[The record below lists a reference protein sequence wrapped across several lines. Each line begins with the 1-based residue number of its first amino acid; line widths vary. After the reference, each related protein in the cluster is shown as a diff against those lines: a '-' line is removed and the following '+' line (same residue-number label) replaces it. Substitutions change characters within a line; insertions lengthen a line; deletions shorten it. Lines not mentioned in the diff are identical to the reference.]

1 MVSILICLY
10 SNMAAII
17 PTFVL
22 LINSWTN
29 IVVVWS
35 ISVWSNT
42 IPLWATR
49 KKDFYWMVISVAHLL
64 IILLTFKNN
73 IVWLLTISPTDDI
86 SVLRIQQ
93 YVPCMS
99 ILQPT
104 ILYSWEKNFKRRAF
118 FFLSF
123 IKRLVEI
130 LESPKKK

>member
-86 SVLRIQQ
+86 SVYESNSMYHVWVYYNQQ
-93 YVPCMS
+93 FYTLERKISNAEP
-99 ILQPT
+99 
-104 ILYSWEKNFKRRAF
+104 F
-118 FFLSF
+118 FCLSLKDLLKYWKVKK
-123 IKRLVEI
+123 IK
-130 LESPKKK
+130 

>member
-1 MVSILICLY
+1 MLSILICLY
-10 SNMAAII
+10 SNMAVIV

-22 LINSWTN
+22 LINSLTN

-49 KKDFYWMVISVAHLL
+49 KTDFYWMVISVAHLL

-86 SVLRIQQ
+86 SVYESNSMYHVWVYYNQQ
-93 YVPCMS
+93 FYTLERKISNAEP
-99 ILQPT
+99 
-104 ILYSWEKNFKRRAF
+104 F
-118 FFLSF
+118 FCLSLKDLLKYWKVKK
-123 IKRLVEI
+123 IK
-130 LESPKKK
+130 

>member
-49 KKDFYWMVISVAHLL
+49 KTDFYWMVISVAHLL

-86 SVLRIQQ
+86 SVYESNSMYHVWVYYNQQ
-93 YVPCMS
+93 FYTLERKISNAEP
-99 ILQPT
+99 
-104 ILYSWEKNFKRRAF
+104 F
-118 FFLSF
+118 FCLSLKDLLKYWKVKK
-123 IKRLVEI
+123 IK
-130 LESPKKK
+130 

>member
-86 SVLRIQQ
+86 SVYESNSMYHVWVYYNQQ
-93 YVPCMS
+93 
-99 ILQPT
+99 
-104 ILYSWEKNFKRRAF
+104 LYTLERKISNSEPF
-118 FFLSF
+118 FCLSLKDLLKYWKVKK
-123 IKRLVEI
+123 IK
-130 LESPKKK
+130 

>member
-22 LINSWTN
+22 LINSSTN

-49 KKDFYWMVISVAHLL
+49 KTDFYWMVISVAHLL

-86 SVLRIQQ
+86 SVYESNSMYHVWVYYNQQ
-93 YVPCMS
+93 FYTLERKISNAEPSFC
-99 ILQPT
+99 
-104 ILYSWEKNFKRRAF
+104 
-118 FFLSF
+118 LSLKDLLKYWKVKK
-123 IKRLVEI
+123 IK
-130 LESPKKK
+130 

>member
-1 MVSILICLY
+1 MLSILICLY
-10 SNMAAII
+10 YNMAAII

-22 LINSWTN
+22 LINSSTN

-86 SVLRIQQ
+86 SVYESNSM

-118 FFLSF
+118 FLSF

-130 LESPKKK
+130 LESQKN

>member
-1 MVSILICLY
+1 
-10 SNMAAII
+10 
-17 PTFVL
+17 
-22 LINSWTN
+22 
-29 IVVVWS
+29 
-35 ISVWSNT
+35 
-42 IPLWATR
+42 
-49 KKDFYWMVISVAHLL
+49 MVISVAHLL

-118 FFLSF
+118 FLSF

-130 LESPKKK
+130 LESQKKKLSKNKDFNVGLIYVLPFFLHKGKGEC

>member
-49 KKDFYWMVISVAHLL
+49 KTDFYWMVISVAHLL

-86 SVLRIQQ
+86 SVYESNSMYHVWVYYNQQ
-93 YVPCMS
+93 FYTLERKISNAEP
-99 ILQPT
+99 
-104 ILYSWEKNFKRRAF
+104 

-130 LESPKKK
+130 LESQKN

>member
-86 SVLRIQQ
+86 SVYESNSMYHVWVYYNQQ
-93 YVPCMS
+93 FYTLERKISNVEPFFC
-99 ILQPT
+99 L
-104 ILYSWEKNFKRRAF
+104 SWKELLKYWKVKK
-118 FFLSF
+118 
-123 IKRLVEI
+123 IK
-130 LESPKKK
+130 

>member
-10 SNMAAII
+10 SNMAVIV

-22 LINSWTN
+22 LINSLTN

-86 SVLRIQQ
+86 SVYESNSMYHVWVYYNQQ
-93 YVPCMS
+93 FYTLERKISNAEP
-99 ILQPT
+99 
-104 ILYSWEKNFKRRAF
+104 

-130 LESPKKK
+130 LESQKN

>member
-86 SVLRIQQ
+86 SVYESNSMYHVWVYYNQQ
-93 YVPCMS
+93 FYTLERKISNAEP
-99 ILQPT
+99 
-104 ILYSWEKNFKRRAF
+104 

-130 LESPKKK
+130 LESQKN